1 MDTCAGRYV
10 NFGNAKWSIER
21 QYEDGSFIRIGI
33 TTCSG
38 IEGVV
43 YHGNS
48 GILQDLASYIRACLE
63 SPIDMQECKIPKI
76 YSFIIREL
84 ILTSPDN
91 ERWVT
96 YKGERFIVE
105 RK

>member
-1 MDTCAGRYV
+1 MDTCARRYV
-10 NFGNAKWSIER
+10 NFGNAKWFIDA
-21 QYEDGSFIRIGI
+21 QYEDGFYTYVGI

-38 IEGVV
+38 ITGYV
-43 YHGNS
+43 YHGDS
-48 GILQDLASYIRACLE
+48 SVLKDLAFYIRACLE

-84 ILTSPDN
+84 ILTRPAK

-96 YKGERFIVE
+96 YKGDSFIIE